1 MMKKYTLT
9 ALALMT
15 VSGLAWAGSGAA
27 SFQDLDSNRDGQITL
42 DEAKKSPE
50 VKAKFT
56 QVDANKDG
64 KLDAAEFAAL
74 ETAPQPTAPQ
84 PMK

>member
-1 MMKKYTLT
+1 MMKKSTLT

-15 VSGLAWAGSGAA
+15 VSGLAWAGSDAA
-27 SFQDLDSNRDGQITL
+27 SFQNLDSNRDGQITL

-56 QVDANKDG
+56 QADANMDG
-64 KLDAAEFAAL
+64 KLDAAEFAAI
-74 ETAPQPTAPQ
+74 ETMPKET
-84 PMK
+84 K

>member
-1 MMKKYTLT
+1 
-9 ALALMT
+9 
-15 VSGLAWAGSGAA
+15 
-27 SFQDLDSNRDGQITL
+27 
-42 DEAKKSPE
+42 

-56 QVDANKDG
+56 QADANKDG

-74 ETAPQPTAPQ
+74 ETKPQ

>member
-1 MMKKYTLT
+1 MIKKHTLT

-42 DEAKKSPE
+42 DEAKKSPDL
-50 VKAKFT
+50 KANFT
-56 QVDANKDG
+56 QADANKDG

-74 ETAPQPTAPQ
+74 EAKPQ